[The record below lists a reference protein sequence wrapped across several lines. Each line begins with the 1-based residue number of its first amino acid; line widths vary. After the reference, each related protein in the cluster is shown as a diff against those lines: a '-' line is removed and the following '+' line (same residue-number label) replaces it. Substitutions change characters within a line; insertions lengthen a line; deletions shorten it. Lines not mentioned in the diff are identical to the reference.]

1 MTEDIDPKIKP
12 LVDALNRLTTVT
24 TCHSCQGHVQELSDP
39 YISFRS
45 SQSQAAEIHQT
56 LLQLWRQGKTHTR
69 WALTASFTSRNE
81 LRYRLY
87 GVRYSQHFCQ
97 FLLWRCW
104 HFGIHRH
111 LIDQDI
117 NTLTLV
123 FNEQSKPTK

>member
-12 LVDALNRLTTVT
+12 LVDALNRFESIATLY
-24 TCHSCQGHVQELSDP
+24 SCQGHVQQLSDP
-39 YISFRS
+39 YILFRS
-45 SQSQAAEIHQT
+45 SQTQAASLHQT
-56 LLQLWRQGKTHTR
+56 LLRLWRQGKTHTR
-69 WALTASFTSRNE
+69 WAVSASFNAHNE

-97 FLLWRCW
+97 FWLWRCW

-123 FNEQSKPTK
+123 FNEQSKPTT